1 MARALNAYGL
11 CMGMASV
18 FGQVVGGLLIH
29 IDLFGWGWRS
39 CFLINLPIG
48 LVAIAL
54 ALRIVP
60 ESRAPIQPQLDL
72 TGMMVISLALFAAT
86 LPLIEGREQGWP
98 LWSWL
103 SMAGAAVLFLV
114 FVVYENRLK
123 LSGAFPPIDFSLFSE
138 RPFAVGLLA
147 RLIFLVGSHSD
158 AARILLEAA
167 HASEAFAVA
176 KWRATADEDRQY
188 CFAVAL

>member
-29 IDLFGWGWRS
+29 IDLFGWGWRN

-103 SMAGAAVLFLV
+103 SMAGAAVLFVV

-147 RLIFLVGSHSD
+147 QLIFLVGSHSD
-158 AARILLEAA
+158 AAWLRESCLKPHTPARPSL
-167 HASEAFAVA
+167 
-176 KWRATADEDRQY
+176 
-188 CFAVAL
+188 

>member
-1 MARALNAYGL
+1 
-11 CMGMASV
+11 
-18 FGQVVGGLLIH
+18 
-29 IDLFGWGWRS
+29 
-39 CFLINLPIG
+39 
-48 LVAIAL
+48 
-54 ALRIVP
+54 
-60 ESRAPIQPQLDL
+60 
-72 TGMMVISLALFAAT
+72 MMVISLALFAAT
-86 LPLIEGREQGWP
+86 LPLIEGHEQGWP

-103 SMAGAAVLFLV
+103 SMAGAAFLFVV

-176 KWRATADEDRQY
+176 KWRATADEDGQY